1 MRLSHWST
9 TISYLATYGHQ
20 MIFFRI
26 YFKVDDSINSIWNE
40 KNSHHRYI
48 NWRAAVLNPENWCP
62 LYGSGFCLFAHLFDY
77 QKLRALFWNHGYD
90 YYSQSFI
97 FIPWIYIKS
106 PQWEMATQ
114 NKPTVLMAS
123 IRWQKQESEREKMWW
138 RKRAAHKSTLI
149 RLCTQC
155 AALHN
160 PKWLKRWKE
169 EVQFGSTVYVAKN
182 VRAIVCM
189 CVYSIHYKTL
199 LHCTCVLLNI
209 EDAIRPKKSNNSIHD
224 TAIYRLVWIDNERE
238 KKERNKPYTFV
249 KTYKLPMRYDFLLF
263 LAM

>member
-1 MRLSHWST
+1 MALAFVCLPICLTTKNFGLYFETMVMIITVKSLRLFLSHEYTLKARS
-9 TISYLATYGHQ
+9 
-20 MIFFRI
+20 
-26 YFKVDDSINSIWNE
+26 E
-40 KNSHHRYI
+40 KWRHRT
-48 NWRAAVLNPENWCP
+48 NQRCCW
-62 LYGSGFCLFAHLFDY
+62 
-77 QKLRALFWNHGYD
+77 Q
-90 YYSQSFI
+90 
-97 FIPWIYIKS
+97 
-106 PQWEMATQ
+106 
-114 NKPTVLMAS
+114 AS
-123 IRWQKQESEREKMWW
+123 DGKN
-138 RKRAAHKSTLI
+138 KRARERKCGEEKERHINPRSYAYALI
-149 RLCTQC
+149 APRFTIQSG
-155 AALHN
+155 
-160 PKWLKRWKE
+160 WLKRWKE

>member
-20 MIFFRI
+20 MIFLRI

-62 LYGSGFCLFAHLFDY
+62 FYGSGFCLFAHLFDY
-77 QKLRALFWNHGYD
+77 QKLQALFWNHGYD
-90 YYSQSFI
+90 YYSQITSFI
-97 FIPWIYIKS
+97 FIPWIHIRS

-114 NKPTVLMAS
+114 NKPTVLLAS

-160 PKWLKRWKE
+160 PKWLTETLKGR
-169 EVQFGSTVYVAKN
+169 STVWFNCLCGEKCACHCLYV
-182 VRAIVCM
+182 RIQ
-189 CVYSIHYKTL
+189 
-199 LHCTCVLLNI
+199 
-209 EDAIRPKKSNNSIHD
+209 
-224 TAIYRLVWIDNERE
+224 
-238 KKERNKPYTFV
+238 YT
-249 KTYKLPMRYDFLLF
+249 P
-263 LAM
+263 